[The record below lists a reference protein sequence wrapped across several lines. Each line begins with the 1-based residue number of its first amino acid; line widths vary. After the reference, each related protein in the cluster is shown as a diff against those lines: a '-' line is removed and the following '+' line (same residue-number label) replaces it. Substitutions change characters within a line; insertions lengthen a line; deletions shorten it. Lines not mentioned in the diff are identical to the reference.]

1 MLTAI
6 YYIYIMLTAT
16 KIVFFL
22 QFCDFREDRMESR
35 HVCRTEMNKKC
46 EPVTESGCLD
56 VTELR

>member
-1 MLTAI
+1 MASLPNNANS
-6 YYIYIMLTAT
+6 Y
-16 KIVFFL
+16 KNSFFL

>member
-6 YYIYIMLTAT
+6 YYIYIMLTTT
-16 KIVFFL
+16 KIVFL
-22 QFCDFREDRMESR
+22 KFCDLREDRMESR